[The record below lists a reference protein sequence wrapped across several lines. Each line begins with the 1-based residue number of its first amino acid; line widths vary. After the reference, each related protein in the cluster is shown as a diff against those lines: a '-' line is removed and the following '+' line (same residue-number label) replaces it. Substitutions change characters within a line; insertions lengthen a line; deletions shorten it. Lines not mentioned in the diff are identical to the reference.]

1 MSNQPPKSRTE
12 TRNNAYDVIDGERD
26 YQDLHHVSPERTLVD
41 DANLLIEYTDK
52 LAADVHALATGGG
65 MSPSSN
71 PLKRLR
77 EIAALAVRAM
87 ETHGVSPRENHVP
100 ASAGITG
107 TVKIVGK
114 ADSTKPVPQQPPHPA
129 PAHAPQP
136 AHHTPQPIVHHTT
149 EHGK

>member
-26 YQDLHHVSPERTLVD
+26 YQDLHHSASPDHTLVD

-52 LAADVHALATGGG
+52 LAADVHALATGGV
-65 MSPSSN
+65 MSPSSG

-100 ASAGITG
+100 ASVGIIG

-114 ADSTKPVPQQPPHPA
+114 ADSTKP
-129 PAHAPQP
+129 
-136 AHHTPQPIVHHTT
+136 
-149 EHGK
+149 GK